1 MECEYKGTC
10 QVWAESLNILH
21 GNDSLLILDA
31 YRNSTVGKRNT
42 MMRIIM
48 ICCASNNMVYIFTIR
63 GEFPIWSFEQK
74 FTNSKLSEKSL
85 NDIEECVHILPL
97 RKDHEGSNGVLS

>member
-21 GNDSLLILDA
+21 GNDSLLTLDA

-42 MMRIIM
+42 VMRIIM
-48 ICCASNNMVYIFTIR
+48 NNMVYIFTFWE
-63 GEFPIWSFEQK
+63 EFPIWSFEQK

-85 NDIEECVHILPL
+85 KDIEECVHILPL
-97 RKDHEGSNGVLS
+97 RKDHEASNGVLS